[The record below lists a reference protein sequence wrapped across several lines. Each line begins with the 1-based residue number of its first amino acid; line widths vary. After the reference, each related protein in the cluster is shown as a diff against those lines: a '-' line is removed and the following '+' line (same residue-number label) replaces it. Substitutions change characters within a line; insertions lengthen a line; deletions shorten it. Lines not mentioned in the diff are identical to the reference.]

1 MDELFAGLDISTQG
15 AKLVILDWTNLTESY
30 VDSINYDNDLPW
42 YGTVNGVIK
51 GNKLGV
57 SESNPLMWIEAVEL
71 LFKRAVDKQVPLK
84 DIKAISVSGQ
94 QHGLVALDKKGN
106 LAHPVSKLWNDFS
119 TQEECDLLTQQ
130 VGGIDQMISEV
141 GNTQRTGYTASKIYH
156 LVRHEKE
163 NYKKADILFLVH
175 NYINWYLTGGV
186 AVLEPGDTSGMA
198 LWNPVTRSWSK
209 KVLDSISADLMTK
222 LPDMGSSTKSIGRV
236 SNKLV
241 DCFGFAPECKVDAGS
256 GDNMLGAIGTG
267 NVELG
272 VVTISLGTS
281 GTAYTFMDDL
291 FVDPDGEIACF
302 CDSTG
307 NYLPLLCVSNMANGY
322 NDFLSTNSLSH
333 TQFDELISI
342 TPPGNQGKLLIPWFD
357 GERTPDIPLATPLY
371 FGFRTGDFDNKI
383 IARSLLEGH
392 VLNLHSGFDRLPV
405 TPKIIHLTGGISRS
419 FSWCQAI
426 ADIFHCETVPVKGE
440 GAAMG
445 AALHAAWVWFN
456 EDGQNIDIRDV
467 SNSFIKFREKSRC
480 WPRKEYKSTYRTL
493 KDLYRSLTKRIQGLE
508 SSDPF
513 QIRQDLLP
521 K

>member
-1 MDELFAGLDISTQG
+1 
-15 AKLVILDWTNLTESY
+15 
-30 VDSINYDNDLPW
+30 
-42 YGTVNGVIK
+42 
-51 GNKLGV
+51 
-57 SESNPLMWIEAVEL
+57 MWIEAVEL

-222 LPDMGSSTKSIGRV
+222 LPDVGSSTKSIGRV

-241 DCFGFAPECKVDAGS
+241 DCFGFSPECKVDAGS

-281 GTAYTFMDDL
+281 GTAYTFMDEL

-383 IARSLLEGH
+383 ILSMQIVIF
-392 VLNLHSGFDRLPV
+392 VLKKMGKLQS
-405 TPKIIHLTGGISRS
+405 K
-419 FSWCQAI
+419 AI
-426 ADIFHCETVPVKGE
+426 
-440 GAAMG
+440 
-445 AALHAAWVWFN
+445 
-456 EDGQNIDIRDV
+456 
-467 SNSFIKFREKSRC
+467 
-480 WPRKEYKSTYRTL
+480 RKH
-493 KDLYRSLTKRIQGLE
+493 
-508 SSDPF
+508 
-513 QIRQDLLP
+513 
-521 K
+521 